1 MYTPE
6 HAYTRGDQLAFTA
19 SDGTQESAEAIVTFS
34 FIAIDDLPVGRML
47 AVSLTEDDESGVR
60 IALGGSDVDSAFVTF
75 VLTTLPSKGKLY
87 TVDRTGRAATLIS
100 APFVQFSVSSAHTR
114 ASLVRRVKCGMVLLT
129 SMRYGTVV
137 HTVSVHSQP
146 GYTVR
151 AVFGKIDLCLFVRQ
165 A

>member
-100 APFVQFSVSSAHTR
+100 APFMQFSVSSHAHTG
-114 ASLVRRVKCGMVLLT
+114 LVRT
-129 SMRYGTVV
+129 SHEMRHATIHEYAAR
-137 HTVSVHSQP
+137 SVEHIVALRSR
-146 GYTVR
+146 GGSGSLR
-151 AVFGKIDLCLFVRQ
+151 
-165 A
+165 